1 MDPSSEGQAGL
12 RCLFPGTMDTRDSG
26 VGVEHP
32 CVHEIRMST
41 SDSCWWVVTV
51 KQIMSVGGVA
61 HFLLC
66 CGYELNA
73 GQDWIPRELERK
85 VNVYNA
91 TEENMVQKNSEIIH

>member
-1 MDPSSEGQAGL
+1 
-12 RCLFPGTMDTRDSG
+12 MDTRDSG

-41 SDSCWWVVTV
+41 SDSCWWAVTV

-66 CGYELNA
+66 CGYELNV

-91 TEENMVQKNSEIIH
+91 TEENMIQKNSETMHSDSN